1 MIQIKRPEECCGCTA
16 CAEKCPKRCI
26 SMQPDA
32 EGFLYPVVDASL
44 CIECGLCEKV
54 CPVLHRYGA
63 PEPASVRAYA
73 CCNRDE
79 PVRMASSS
87 GGVFSLLAG
96 EVLDK
101 GGVVFGAR
109 FDHDFSVV
117 HDSVEEIAGLGTL
130 RGSKYTQSRIEGS
143 FRRAESLLKAGREV
157 LFVGTSCQIAGLKRF
172 LGRPY
177 ANLLA
182 VDVLCHGVPSP
193 KVYAQYFAQQTRRV
207 NAEAQ
212 PATEPYRLA
221 HLEFRNKEERGW
233 GLYCIVSEYVRTNGG
248 ESQQLRLAVPF
259 THEMFMRGFLHN
271 LYLRPSC
278 HECPARRLAAGSD
291 LTIADYWG
299 VEEHHPEMNDNKGT
313 SLVIPLSDRGR
324 RAFAALS
331 VSLKTIETP
340 LQEALPGN
348 PCLMR
353 SVRPH
358 RNRARF
364 FAEFEHAEDLPALIS
379 RLTRRTLRERM
390 RRKLR
395 GGLRRIGLVR

>member
-1 MIQIKRPEECCGCTA
+1 
-16 CAEKCPKRCI
+16 
-26 SMQPDA
+26 MQPDA

-172 LGRPY
+172 LGRP
-177 ANLLA
+177 
-182 VDVLCHGVPSP
+182 
-193 KVYAQYFAQQTRRV
+193 
-207 NAEAQ
+207 
-212 PATEPYRLA
+212 
-221 HLEFRNKEERGW
+221 
-233 GLYCIVSEYVRTNGG
+233 
-248 ESQQLRLAVPF
+248 
-259 THEMFMRGFLHN
+259 
-271 LYLRPSC
+271 
-278 HECPARRLAAGSD
+278 
-291 LTIADYWG
+291 
-299 VEEHHPEMNDNKGT
+299 
-313 SLVIPLSDRGR
+313 
-324 RAFAALS
+324 
-331 VSLKTIETP
+331 
-340 LQEALPGN
+340 
-348 PCLMR
+348 
-353 SVRPH
+353 
-358 RNRARF
+358 
-364 FAEFEHAEDLPALIS
+364 
-379 RLTRRTLRERM
+379 
-390 RRKLR
+390 
-395 GGLRRIGLVR
+395 

>member
-193 KVYAQYFAQQTRRV
+193 KVYAQYFAQQTASMRKHNLRPNPTGLRTWNFGTRRSAAGDV
-207 NAEAQ
+207 IASC
-212 PATEPYRLA
+212 
-221 HLEFRNKEERGW
+221 RNM
-233 GLYCIVSEYVRTNGG
+233 SVRTEASHSNCDWRYPSPMRCSCAVFCITSTFG
-248 ESQQLRLAVPF
+248 RLV
-259 THEMFMRGFLHN
+259 TN
-271 LYLRPSC
+271 
-278 HECPARRLAAGSD
+278 
-291 LTIADYWG
+291 
-299 VEEHHPEMNDNKGT
+299 V
-313 SLVIPLSDRGR
+313 R
-324 RAFAALS
+324 RAGWR
-331 VSLKTIETP
+331 
-340 LQEALPGN
+340 PG
-348 PCLMR
+348 
-353 SVRPH
+353 
-358 RNRARF
+358 A
-364 FAEFEHAEDLPALIS
+364 I
-379 RLTRRTLRERM
+379 
-390 RRKLR
+390 
-395 GGLRRIGLVR
+395 

>member
-54 CPVLHRYGA
+54 CPVLHRYGV

-143 FRRAESLLKAGREV
+143 FRRAESLRKAGREV
-157 LFVGTSCQIAGLKRF
+157 VLVGTS
-172 LGRPY
+172 
-177 ANLLA
+177 
-182 VDVLCHGVPSP
+182 
-193 KVYAQYFAQQTRRV
+193 
-207 NAEAQ
+207 
-212 PATEPYRLA
+212 
-221 HLEFRNKEERGW
+221 
-233 GLYCIVSEYVRTNGG
+233 
-248 ESQQLRLAVPF
+248 
-259 THEMFMRGFLHN
+259 
-271 LYLRPSC
+271 
-278 HECPARRLAAGSD
+278 
-291 LTIADYWG
+291 
-299 VEEHHPEMNDNKGT
+299 
-313 SLVIPLSDRGR
+313 
-324 RAFAALS
+324 
-331 VSLKTIETP
+331 
-340 LQEALPGN
+340 
-348 PCLMR
+348 
-353 SVRPH
+353 
-358 RNRARF
+358 
-364 FAEFEHAEDLPALIS
+364 
-379 RLTRRTLRERM
+379 
-390 RRKLR
+390 
-395 GGLRRIGLVR
+395 

>member
-172 LGRPY
+172 LGARMRICWRSMCCATAFPRRKCTHSISLSKPGASMRKHNLRPNPTGLRTWNFGTRRS
-177 ANLLA
+177 AA
-182 VDVLCHGVPSP
+182 GDVIASCRNMSVRTEASHSNCDWRYPSP
-193 KVYAQYFAQQTRRV
+193 MRCSCAVFCITS
-207 NAEAQ
+207 
-212 PATEPYRLA
+212 TFGRL
-221 HLEFRNKEERGW
+221 
-233 GLYCIVSEYVRTNGG
+233 VTN
-248 ESQQLRLAVPF
+248 V
-259 THEMFMRGFLHN
+259 
-271 LYLRPSC
+271 
-278 HECPARRLAAGSD
+278 
-291 LTIADYWG
+291 
-299 VEEHHPEMNDNKGT
+299 
-313 SLVIPLSDRGR
+313 R
-324 RAFAALS
+324 RAGWR
-331 VSLKTIETP
+331 
-340 LQEALPGN
+340 PG
-348 PCLMR
+348 
-353 SVRPH
+353 
-358 RNRARF
+358 A
-364 FAEFEHAEDLPALIS
+364 I
-379 RLTRRTLRERM
+379 
-390 RRKLR
+390 
-395 GGLRRIGLVR
+395 

>member
-87 GGVFSLLAG
+87 GGVFSLLSG

-157 LFVGTSCQIAGLKRF
+157 LFGSTTCDRTLPACAPGISEQGGARLGTLLHRVGIC
-172 LGRPY
+172 PY
-177 ANLLA
+177 ER
-182 VDVLCHGVPSP
+182 
-193 KVYAQYFAQQTRRV
+193 RRV
-207 NAEAQ
+207 TAIA
-212 PATEPYRLA
+212 
-221 HLEFRNKEERGW
+221 
-233 GLYCIVSEYVRTNGG
+233 IGG
-248 ESQQLRLAVPF
+248 
-259 THEMFMRGFLHN
+259 TLH
-271 LYLRPSC
+271 P
-278 HECPARRLAAGSD
+278 
-291 LTIADYWG
+291 
-299 VEEHHPEMNDNKGT
+299 
-313 SLVIPLSDRGR
+313 
-324 RAFAALS
+324 
-331 VSLKTIETP
+331 
-340 LQEALPGN
+340 
-348 PCLMR
+348 
-353 SVRPH
+353 
-358 RNRARF
+358 
-364 FAEFEHAEDLPALIS
+364 
-379 RLTRRTLRERM
+379 
-390 RRKLR
+390 
-395 GGLRRIGLVR
+395 

>member
-1 MIQIKRPEECCGCTA
+1 
-16 CAEKCPKRCI
+16 
-26 SMQPDA
+26 MQPDA

-87 GGVFSLLAG
+87 GGVFSLLSG

-233 GLYCIVSEYVRTNGG
+233 GRYCIVSEYVRTNGG

-313 SLVIPLSDRGR
+313 SLVIPLSDRQGVCRSFGVVENDRNAASRGIARQSVPDAFGQAAPEPGPFFCRVRTCGR
-324 RAFAALS
+324 PARLDLPPDPAHAAR
-331 VSLKTIETP
+331 TYAPQTP
-340 LQEALPGN
+340 G
-348 PCLMR
+348 R
-353 SVRPH
+353 VTSH
-358 RNRARF
+358 RIGAV
-364 FAEFEHAEDLPALIS
+364 DLPAV
-379 RLTRRTLRERM
+379 RRMAEE
-390 RRKLR
+390 
-395 GGLRRIGLVR
+395 VDDS